1 MGINKGD
8 NMNKGAIAL
17 TQLIDEIPGFS
28 NLVKDKQ
35 VILPEKDWGGL
46 KFYVSNGKTR
56 INYKIILNFN
66 DFYDIYINDELFA
79 NSGVGDVVNLF
90 KWLTDR
96 FNSTFCM
103 LCKNKMTSKDL
114 KEDPKVCIRC
124 WDSLGEEE

>member
-1 MGINKGD
+1 MSNRAEI
-8 NMNKGAIAL
+8 NKGAIAL
-17 TQLIDEIPGFS
+17 TQLIDEIPGF
-28 NLVKDKQ
+28 NYLVKDKQ

-46 KFYVSNGKTR
+46 KFHVSNGKTR

-79 NSGVGDVVNLF
+79 NSGNGDVVNLF

-124 WDSLGEEE
+124 WDSIGEEE